1 MGTKRVG
8 WARIKSLINESTNG
22 MRFQNQN
29 VETVTADKTLVADD
43 SGKTFLINQNGIDVT
58 LPTPTAGMNFKFIMA
73 QDYATAV
80 CTVTAAGSGYFMAG
94 NVTPV
99 VDGTGTGTQHAN
111 GSSHEVATFAA
122 ASLAGDWLSC
132 VSNGTLWFVQ
142 GACSGAAAI
151 AFSD

>member
-8 WARIKSLINESTNG
+8 WARIKSLINENTNG
-22 MRFQNQN
+22 LRFQNQN

-58 LPTPTAGMNFKFIMA
+58 LPTPTAGMNFKFVMA

-94 NVTPV
+94 NVTSLLGV
-99 VDGTGTGTQHAN
+99 TGTSTMHAN
-111 GSSHEVATFAA
+111 GSSNEVATFAA